1 MPVDLVYVSW
11 GGTGRAATLRA
22 AMRIAS
28 RIEGGLVY
36 LAVIDE
42 GTFDDLDDS
51 MVDLIED
58 ELEWLLEAQIELTRR
73 QLNIDEKVRVVI
85 RRGDVDDRVVE
96 MVEALGE
103 TSVLIGAPAAT
114 TNHESVAEMIEVLRS
129 RTGRPVELVEP
140 ELDLLEP
147 EGSGPSSS

>member
-1 MPVDLVYVSW
+1 MAVDLVYVSW

-28 RIEGGLVY
+28 QIEGGLVY

-58 ELEWLLEAQIELTRR
+58 ELEWLLHAQIELTRR
-73 QLNIDEKVRVVI
+73 QLNIDEEVRVVI
-85 RRGDVDDRVVE
+85 RRGDVDDHVVE
-96 MVEALGE
+96 LVEELGD

-114 TNHESVAEMIEVLRS
+114 AAHQSVAQMIEVLRV
-129 RTGRPVELVEP
+129 RTGRPVDLVEP
-140 ELDLLEP
+140 ELDLMEP
-147 EGSGPSSS
+147 

>member
-1 MPVDLVYVSW
+1 MAVDLIYVSW

-22 AMRIAS
+22 AMQIAS
-28 RIEGGLVY
+28 EIDGGLVY

-51 MVDLIED
+51 MVDLIEN

-73 QLNIDEKVRVVI
+73 QLNVEEEVRVVI
-85 RRGDVDDRVVE
+85 RRGDVDDHVVE

-103 TSVLIGAPAAT
+103 TTVLIGAPAAT
-114 TNHESVAEMIEVLRS
+114 ANHESVAEMIEVLRE

-147 EGSGPSSS
+147 